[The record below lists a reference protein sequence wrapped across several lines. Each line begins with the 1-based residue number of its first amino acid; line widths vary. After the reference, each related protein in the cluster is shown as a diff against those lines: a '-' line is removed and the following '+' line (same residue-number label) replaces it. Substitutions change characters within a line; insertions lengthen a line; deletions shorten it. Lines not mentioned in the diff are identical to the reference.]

1 VKQTEPNRA
10 STPDDLSR
18 LRERICVLENENE
31 QLARTLEKFE
41 IRFHDL
47 ADNIREIISIFEPDL
62 GLQVYVSPAY
72 ELIWERSRESLY
84 ADPSSWLEA
93 IHPEDL
99 PRVQKTL
106 ESMESGKI
114 DFLRTDSLKDE
125 FRIIRR
131 NGEYRWMRARYTP
144 IRGENGDILRVI
156 SFIED
161 ITDWKKLETQLIQ
174 SQKMDAV
181 GRLAGGIAHDFNNL
195 LTVINGYSALLGERL
210 DLSDDVQEDLKSIRK
225 AGDRAAALTSQL
237 LAFSRKAMLQ
247 SRIIEL
253 NQAIAGVEPMLRRLI
268 RENVELSTFLNS
280 DPMNVKAD
288 PTQLEQV
295 IMNLVI
301 NARDAIE
308 STGTITIETGTV
320 RFDAE
325 MARLHGNSEPG
336 VYAMMAVSDTGRG
349 MSPEIQERIFEPFF
363 TTKELGQ
370 GTGLGLAT
378 VYGIVKQSKGT
389 IWVYSEEGSGTT
401 FKVYLPLAS
410 PPSKSEVEPVTQKS
424 AFGTGT
430 ILLVEDDE
438 QVRNI
443 ASEVLRKRGYEVI
456 QAANGEEARRL
467 ATTISRIDLLVT
479 DVIMPKMGG
488 RELAIILTGEHPG
501 MKVLFISGY
510 TENAAIQ
517 VASLSPGIH
526 HLAKP
531 FSPDALAQ
539 KVNQLLVQKT
549 MTA

>member
-410 PPSKSEVEPVTQKS
+410 PPSKSEVEPVAQKS

>member
-1 VKQTEPNRA
+1 VKQTEPKRA
-10 STPDDLSR
+10 AAPDDVNR
-18 LRERICVLENENE
+18 LRERISVLENENA

-41 IRFHDL
+41 VRFHDL
-47 ADNIREIISIFEPDL
+47 ADNIKEIISIFEPGL
-62 GLQVYVSPAY
+62 GRQIYVSPAY
-72 ELIWERSRESLY
+72 EVIWERSLESLY
-84 ADPSSWLEA
+84 TDPSSWLDA
-93 IHPEDL
+93 IYPEDL

-106 ESMESGKI
+106 ESLISPKADSLRME
-114 DFLRTDSLKDE
+114 SLKDE
-125 FRIIRR
+125 FRIVRR
-131 NGEYRWMRARYTP
+131 NGENRWMRARYTP
-144 IRGENGDILRVI
+144 IRGERGEILRVI

-247 SRIIEL
+247 AKNIEL

-268 RENVELSTFLNS
+268 RENVELTTFLS
-280 DPMNVKAD
+280 SEPMNVKAD

-308 STGTITIETGTV
+308 STGTITIETDSV
-320 RFDAE
+320 HFDAE

-336 VYAMMAVSDTGRG
+336 EYAMMAVSDTGRG
-349 MSPEIQERIFEPFF
+349 MSAEIQERIFEPFF
-363 TTKELGQ
+363 TTKELNQ

-401 FKVYLPLAS
+401 FKVYLPLVKA
-410 PPSKSEVEPVTQKS
+410 PSKFETEPNTQKPAS
-424 AFGTGT
+424 GTGT

-443 ASEVLRKRGYEVI
+443 ASEVLKKRGYKVV
-456 QAANGEEARRL
+456 QASNGLEATRL
-467 ATTISRIDLLVT
+467 AGAISHIDLLVT

-488 RELAIILTGEHPG
+488 RELAIALTKEHPR

-510 TENAAIQ
+510 TENATIQ
-517 VASLSPGIH
+517 VASMAPGIH

-531 FSPDALAQ
+531 FTPDALAQ
-539 KVNQLLVQKT
+539 KVSHLLIPKT

>member
-1 VKQTEPNRA
+1 MKQKEPNSA
-10 STPDDLSR
+10 TSPEDLHR

-62 GLQVYVSPAY
+62 GRQVYVSPAY

-99 PRVQKTL
+99 PRIQKTL
-106 ESMESGKI
+106 ELMVSGKI
-114 DFLRTDSLKDE
+114 DPLRMESLKDE

-131 NGEYRWMRARYTP
+131 NGEYRWMRARHTP
-144 IRGENGDILRVI
+144 IRGENNEILRVI

-210 DLSDDVQEDLKSIRK
+210 DLSDDVHEDLKSIRK

-247 SRIIEL
+247 SKIIEL

-268 RENVELSTFLNS
+268 RENVELTTFLS
-280 DPMNVKAD
+280 SKPMNIKAD

-308 STGTITIETGTV
+308 STGTITIETDIV
-320 RFDAE
+320 HFDAE
-325 MARLHGNSEPG
+325 MARLHGKSEPG

-378 VYGIVKQSKGT
+378 VYGIVKQSRGT

-410 PPSKSEVEPVTQKS
+410 APSKSEVEPVRQKS
-424 AFGTGT
+424 ASGTGT
-430 ILLVEDDE
+430 ILLVEDDD

-443 ASEVLRKRGYEVI
+443 ASEVLRKRGYQVI
-456 QAANGEEARRL
+456 QAANGEEATHL

-488 RELAIILTGEHPG
+488 RELAIILTAEHPG

-510 TENAAIQ
+510 TENATIQ
-517 VASLSPGIH
+517 VASLAPGIH

-531 FSPDALAQ
+531 FSPDALGQ
-539 KVNQLLVQKT
+539 KVNELLVPKT

>member
-1 VKQTEPNRA
+1 VKQTEPKKA
-10 STPDDLSR
+10 SSTDDLSR
-18 LRERICVLENENE
+18 LRERICLLENEKE
-31 QLARTLEKFE
+31 QLARKLEKSE
-41 IRFHDL
+41 VRFHDL
-47 ADNIREIISIFEPDL
+47 ADNTKEIISIFEP
-62 GLQVYVSPAY
+62 GPGRQIYVSPAY
-72 ELIWERSRESLY
+72 ELIWERSRDSLY
-84 ADPSSWLEA
+84 ADPKSWLEA
-93 IHPEDL
+93 IHPEDR
-99 PRVQKTL
+99 PRIQKTL
-106 ESMESGKI
+106 DSMDSSKI
-114 DFLRTDSLKDE
+114 DSLRMEALKDE

-131 NGEYRWMRARYTP
+131 NGDHRWMRARYTP
-144 IRGENGDILRVI
+144 IRGESGEILRVI

-161 ITDWKKLETQLIQ
+161 ITDWKKLETQLNQ

-210 DLSDDVQEDLKSIRK
+210 DLSEDVQEDLKSIRK

-247 SRIIEL
+247 SKNIEL
-253 NQAIAGVEPMLRRLI
+253 NRAIAGVEPMLRRLI
-268 RENVELSTFLNS
+268 RENVELTTFLS
-280 DPMNVKAD
+280 SEPMNVRAD
-288 PTQLEQV
+288 PMQLEQV

-308 STGTITIETGTV
+308 STGTITIETNSV
-320 RFDAE
+320 HFDAE

-336 VYAMMAVSDTGRG
+336 EYAMMAVSDTGRG
-349 MSPEIQERIFEPFF
+349 MSAETQERIFEPFF

-401 FKVYLPLAS
+401 FKVYLPLTAA
-410 PPSKSEVEPVTQKS
+410 PPKLEAEPAKQKPS
-424 AFGTGT
+424 TGTGT

-443 ASEVLRKRGYEVI
+443 ATEVLRKRGYQVI
-456 QAANGEEARRL
+456 QASNGQEATRL
-467 ATTISRIDLLVT
+467 ASSISRIDLLVT

-488 RELAIILTGEHPG
+488 RELAIVLAREHPR

-510 TENAAIQ
+510 TENATIQ
-517 VASLSPGIH
+517 VASLAPGIH

-539 KVNQLLVQKT
+539 KVSQLLVQKA